1 MMLHTQAYAD
11 SVCHMG
17 VRNWKHQ
24 LHCSR
29 NSCCIYP
36 NVCGQCIINNSSG
49 VQSPPCIFI
58 PLFIDWCQ
66 NGACA
71 IPWNESVLFILL
83 IFWRENQF
91 FYWLKRSLETKP
103 SSTFKFVDILKRKS
117 IAFCLLADVTYK
129 NVTFEKRS
137 HLSKK
142 IATQTSSS
150 QSQIESHW
158 VQATYMCNA
167 HFAPCS
173 NAIILENISNLKHSL
188 LCKYNPAVWQVVV
201 PPA

>member
-1 MMLHTQAYAD
+1 M
-11 SVCHMG
+11 
-17 VRNWKHQ
+17 
-24 LHCSR
+24 
-29 NSCCIYP
+29 
-36 NVCGQCIINNSSG
+36 
-49 VQSPPCIFI
+49 QSPPCIFI

-137 HLSKK
+137 HLSNK

-173 NAIILENISNLKHSL
+173 NAILLENISNFKHSL

-201 PPA
+201 PPAQKQSYVCGFVVQTLIFCANAILLWIFAQVFVPPAQKQSYVCGFEVQT